1 MAPLELLSSLTQ
13 LLTLSN
19 VFLFVLFALL
29 LNFVLGLYEFRG
41 MPPGPR
47 YTRLPVIGNF
57 MNFDYREE
65 DLRNMTKSLR
75 RAYGGVFAVQ
85 AGSFRMVFVT
95 TPKAVKEVLVT
106 RSADYAGRPPFYSF
120 IDSSLGGKGLAL
132 GNYGPAWRLHRKLFT
147 SSLRQYLS
155 DIPLFESRVAEQARK
170 LLKYF
175 EDQQSQPFDPADKI
189 RQSVA
194 DVICGI
200 TFGDKFNSTH
210 PAFDSFFRGV
220 VSDMDDP
227 ELTAAIGLLDLF
239 SWAQYLP
246 FEAYKE
252 MRKGNEKAYDVLRML
267 LDQGKKTYDDT
278 QPARDLMTA
287 LLQERVKAEAENE
300 EQKQVLL
307 ADDYLLNQLGDMFIA
322 GYETTSTSLRWAIT
336 FLVNY
341 PEYQEEIYQQLD
353 QVIGPDRMPT
363 LADRPQLAIIQATI
377 MEVLRVGNV
386 ADMALPHYTLKDTLL
401 CGYRV
406 PKDTVVLVDLMS
418 VHMDPGCWDNPTQFN
433 PHRHLTDKGELI
445 TSQGNF
451 LPFSAGRR
459 VCAGESLAK
468 VELFLFLSWMLHKFR
483 FVGEEGKPPPTM
495 EVNSG
500 FTQSPK
506 KYKIRAIKRN

>member
-1 MAPLELLSSLTQ
+1 MAYLAPLSSLSQ

-29 LNFVLGLYEFRG
+29 VNFVWGLYEFRG

-57 MNFDYREE
+57 LNFDYREE
-65 DLRNMTKSLR
+65 DVRNMTKSLYKN
-75 RAYGGVFAVQ
+75 YGRVFALQ
-85 AGSFRMVFVT
+85 AGSFKTVFAAS
-95 TPKAVKEVLVT
+95 PKAVKEVLVT
-106 RSADYAGRPPFYSF
+106 RSGDYAGRPPFYSF
-120 IDSSLGGKGLAL
+120 LEGTLGGKDLIVS
-132 GNYGPAWRLHRKLFT
+132 NDGPAWKLHRKLFT
-147 SSLRQYLS
+147 SALRRYLS
-155 DIPLFESRVAEQARK
+155 DTPLLESRIADQTTK

-175 EDQQSQPFDPADKI
+175 KDRQHLPFDPSDQL
-189 RQSVA
+189 RSCVA

-200 TFGDKFNSTH
+200 TFGDMFNSSH
-210 PAFDSFFRGV
+210 PEFDRFLGDHVFLIE
-220 VSDMDDP
+220 DA
-227 ELTAAIGLLDLF
+227 EHNAQIALLDF
-239 SWAQYLP
+239 FPIAQYLP
-246 FEAYKE
+246 FKAYKIT
-252 MRKGNEKAYDVLRML
+252 REKDEYIFGVLRML

-287 LLQERVKAEAENE
+287 ILQERLKADAENE

-307 ADDYLLNQLGDMFIA
+307 ADEYLLNQLGDMFIA

-341 PEYQEEIYQQLD
+341 PEYQEEIHQQLD
-353 QVIGPDRMPT
+353 QVVGPDRMPT

-377 MEVLRVGNV
+377 MEVLRLGNV
-386 ADMALPHYTLKDTLL
+386 VPNAIPHYTLKDTWL

-406 PKDTVVLVDLMS
+406 PKDTIVIVDTMA
-418 VHMDPGCWDNPTQFN
+418 VHLDPTCWENPTRFD
-433 PHRHLTDKGELI
+433 PHRHLTEKGELN

-495 EVNSG
+495 EVNAG

-506 KYKIRAIKRN
+506 KYKIRAIERN